1 MWWDKSLHKLPT
13 AVELQ
18 ILLKL
23 ESVGVSRGE
32 VISHRIGKCDGKRR
46 RGLTYDAHGAGE
58 QGGVGLNPERIVCK
72 CYLSVQVIQISG
84 NEFEEQKHRG
94 PETGSIQMTCMVYPL
109 EGKNA
114 LLPLTWYFHTYFIF
128 SWL

>member
-58 QGGVGLNPERIVCK
+58 
-72 CYLSVQVIQISG
+72 
-84 NEFEEQKHRG
+84 
-94 PETGSIQMTCMVYPL
+94 
-109 EGKNA
+109 
-114 LLPLTWYFHTYFIF
+114 
-128 SWL
+128 